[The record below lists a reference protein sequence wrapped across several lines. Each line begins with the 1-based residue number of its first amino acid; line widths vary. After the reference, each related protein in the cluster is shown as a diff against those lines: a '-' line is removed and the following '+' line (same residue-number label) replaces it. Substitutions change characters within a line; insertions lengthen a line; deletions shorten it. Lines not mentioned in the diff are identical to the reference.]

1 MKARPVRDVLDLGW
15 QQEGDLL
22 GFLVRVFLLGVLKL
36 HVGTE
41 LVPRDRALRR
51 PVDLLEE
58 RVDLRLLQA
67 HRHHTL
73 SVCAFCKHR
82 YITDDVDL
90 RFLKA
95 H

>member
-1 MKARPVRDVLDLGW
+1 MKACRPVRDVLDLGG

-22 GFLVRVFLLGVLKL
+22 GFLVRVFLLGVLEL

-58 RVDLRLLQA
+58 RVNLRLLQA
-67 HRHHTL
+67 HTTRDVNLRLLQAQLHHM
-73 SVCAFCKHR
+73 
-82 YITDDVDL
+82 
-90 RFLKA
+90 
-95 H
+95 